1 MSSHTLFRI
10 SSTKISTPRITV
22 FASNTEDEL
31 RNEIKR
37 LLNCDDLESQD
48 YTFWCTDG
56 LRHELRVYMDGEGR
70 DPKALEPNHRANA
83 MADAGRF
90 VTTDFNMTDDESRN
104 QQLKEAQGSNYFF
117 GDIIIVNGERD
128 PQPDMSVYGQNPV
141 RFITTIKTPSVDMI
155 ANLGER
161 NALFKTH
168 YALVHVLA
176 INISSEENVSRE
188 DLADRCNNTVYQPYY
203 LAPRLRDISSDS
215 YNHGFSRLMVSWGLI
230 CGYTPN
236 FTSVLEEMRIFRETG
251 HIGNVHFPN
260 HSRNF
265 FYDEYGY
272 KF

>member
-10 SSTKISTPRITV
+10 SATNISTPTITV
-22 FASNTEDEL
+22 FASNTDDEL

-56 LRHELRVYMDGEGR
+56 LRQELRVYMDGKGR

-90 VTTDFNMTDDESRN
+90 VTTDFNMTDDESMN

-128 PQPDMSVYGQNPV
+128 PQPDMLVYGQNPI
-141 RFITTIKTPSVDMI
+141 RFITTIKTPSADMI
-155 ANLGER
+155 ANQGER

-168 YALVHVLA
+168 YALVHKFNMAGFLA
-176 INISSEENVSRE
+176 INRSSEENLSRE
-188 DLADRCNNTVYQPYY
+188 DLTARCTNTVYQTYH
-203 LAPRLRDISSDS
+203 LAPRLRDT
-215 YNHGFSRLMVSWGLI
+215 YNHDFMRLMASWGLTS
-230 CGYTPN
+230 GYTPN
-236 FTSVLEEMRIFRETG
+236 FASVLEEMRIFRESG

-260 HSRNF
+260 HS
-265 FYDEYGY
+265 
-272 KF
+272 